1 MRKVKEDVDS
11 MDRQKYKLREERE
24 EIDKERF

>member
-11 MDRQKYKLREERE
+11 MDLQKYKLREERE